1 MPKAIKPAAYGL
13 GYFPKKTDGDI
24 IVVTGKPSAAVK
36 SILAA
41 AAKFCPKKRAVAID
55 PDFPTENAEANFGEP
70 KRTFVIKVERGE
82 ASGLYASGGTTA
94 SGAAA
99 TRFTYERESDA
110 RAGGEEIERICE
122 KANKPNFRAKAE
134 THGKTVTAYYEFFD
148 FADCERMTVK
158 LADTLK
164 GDELVETLYAYDA
177 PYQDEYLLSLTKA
190 SPIEE
195 APEFT
200 RLNYYPLIAGRAVAV
215 RFILGADENFT
226 RLADLIYSILTE
238 ERP

>member
-13 GYFPKKTDGDI
+13 EYLPKKTDGDV
-24 IVVTGKPSAAVK
+24 IVVIGEPKAAVI
-36 SILAA
+36 SVLTAA
-41 AAKFCPKKRAVAID
+41 VKFCPKKRAAAINS
-55 PDFPTENAEANFGEP
+55 DFPIENAEANFAEP
-70 KRTFVIKVERGE
+70 KRAFVIKVESGE
-82 ASGLYASGGTTA
+82 AGGLYASGGTTS

-99 TRFTYERESDA
+99 TRFTYESESDA
-110 RAGGEEIERICE
+110 RAGGEEIERVCE
-122 KANKPNFRAKAE
+122 KSNEPNFRAKAE
-134 THGKTVTAYYEFFD
+134 TRGKIVAAYYEFFD

-200 RLNYYPLIAGRAVAV
+200 RLNYYPLIAGHAVTTEFV
-215 RFILGADENFT
+215 LGADEDFT

>member
-13 GYFPKKTDGDI
+13 GYSPQRTDGDI
-24 IVVTGKPSAAVK
+24 IAVIGEPKAAVV
-36 SILAA
+36 SVLTAA
-41 AAKFCPKKRAVAID
+41 MKFCPKKRAVAID
-55 PDFPTENAEANFGEP
+55 PDFPIENAEANFGEP

-122 KANKPNFRAKAE
+122 KANKPNFRAKTE
-134 THGKTVTAYYEFFD
+134 THGKTVTAYYEFFN

-215 RFILGADENFT
+215 KFILGEDEDFT